1 MNKNLDTMSEREIL
15 EQLRN
20 FDDGVVKNKI
30 SSKSSSSFQNTLS
43 SMANKDENH
52 DPVDLLENMDTELLH
67 DNINIIEDSIENK
80 KSIVVAII
88 GLPNAGKSSLMN
100 MIVGEKIAGVSSK
113 VQTTRNAIRGIKI
126 HQNVQIVFV
135 DSPGVIKPNSTIDH
149 FLFDAT
155 KRTMKECDLIIILMD
170 IRSKNDVNFQIIIDN
185 IARYRNKEKILV
197 INKIDLYKEDKLNE
211 EIEIIKS
218 KFSLYFQDICE
229 ISVTHNKG
237 INNLINFLHSKALQ
251 NGWLYPADQISEAPM
266 KFCAAEITREKLFET
281 MSLELPYSILVDTD
295 IYKDELHLVTI
306 SQTIYVARQNH
317 KSMVIGKNAQ
327 MIKNIGIQS
336 RTELEAMLGKKVNLL
351 LHVKCKENWTRNEHF
366 IKNII
371 GYSGS

>member
-1 MNKNLDTMSEREIL
+1 MSENDIL

-20 FDDGVVKNKI
+20 FDNE
-30 SSKSSSSFQNTLS
+30 SSSTIYNR
-43 SMANKDENH
+43 N
-52 DPVDLLENMDTELLH
+52 
-67 DNINIIEDSIENK
+67 NIDDQIENK
-80 KSIVVAII
+80 KSITVAII

-100 MIVGEKIAGVSSK
+100 MIIGEKIAGVSSK

-126 HQNVQIVFV
+126 HNNVQIVFV
-135 DSPGVIKPNSTIDH
+135 DSPGVIKPNSVIDH
-149 FLFDAT
+149 FLSDAT
-155 KRTMKECDLIIILMD
+155 KRTMKEADLIIILMD
-170 IRSKNDVNFQIIIDN
+170 IRSKNNENFQIIIDN
-185 IARYRNKEKILV
+185 ISRYKNKEKILV
-197 INKIDLYKEDKLNE
+197 INKIDLYKEEKLKE
-211 EIEIIKS
+211 EVELIKD
-218 KFSLYFQDICE
+218 KFSTYFQNIFE
-229 ISVTHNKG
+229 ISVTQNKG
-237 INNLINFLHSKALQ
+237 VENLLDFLQLKATQ
-251 NGWLYPADQISEAPM
+251 NGWMYPSDQISEAPM

-295 IYKDELHLVTI
+295 IYKDEPNLVTI

-336 RTELEAMLGKKVNLL
+336 RTELESILGKKVNLL

-371 GYSGS
+371 GFSGS